1 MSKLELIEAAIATVS
16 GTSFVYGL
24 TRPLDSLSGQKWLA
38 ASVVG
43 FLTVALL
50 VANT

>member
-1 MSKLELIEAAIATVS
+1 MTKLELIEAAIATVS
-16 GTSFVYGL
+16 GISFVYGMA
-24 TRPLDSLSGQKWLA
+24 RPLDSLAGQKYLA

-43 FLTVALL
+43 FLILALL